1 MEKVKYELGQV
12 VEMKKPHPCGSKNW
26 LIQRVGM
33 DFGIKCEGC
42 NHFVMIP
49 RVKFEKAVKKIIKN
63 PSIEENQYK

>member
-63 PSIEENQYK
+63 PSIEEN